1 MIMPKKTNNKK
12 PPGKAVKHSR
22 QAAGKN
28 GSRNTSKVATRSTPP
43 PEKLSAIQ
51 KLIHRIKALIYKKKF
66 KARDEFRYNLD
77 TKHPQHIFGEQGNT
91 YYSSGITHEE
101 KTFGK
106 KNMPLKENPQKGKS
120 DKAYIR
126 NGTVKGNKKSYGKRT
141 LKDFEFSPADK
152 ANVKSKERHA
162 KKELR
167 KKGNKKSK

>member
-1 MIMPKKTNNKK
+1 MPKKKSIKK
-12 PPGKAVKHSR
+12 PPEKTVKNTR
-22 QAAGKN
+22 QAADKS
-28 GSRNTSKVATRSTPP
+28 GSRNTSKAKGQSTPP
-43 PEKLSAIQ
+43 PEKLSGIQ
-51 KLIHRIKALIYKKKF
+51 KLLHRLKALIYKKKF

-77 TKHPQHIFGEQGNT
+77 TKHPQHIFGEQGDT

-106 KNMPLKENPQKGKS
+106 KNMPLTKNPQKGKS

-152 ANVKSKERHA
+152 ANVKSKERHI
-162 KKELR
+162 KKALR